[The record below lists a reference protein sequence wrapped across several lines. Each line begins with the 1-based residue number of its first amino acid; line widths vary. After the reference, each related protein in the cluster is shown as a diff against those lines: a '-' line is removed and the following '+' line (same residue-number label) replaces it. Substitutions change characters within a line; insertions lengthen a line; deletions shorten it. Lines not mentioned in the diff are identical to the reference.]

1 MNVAMQPM
9 HTAEKLKVTLLLQT
23 LDSGKVSASVLEF
36 PDCRVEADTKE
47 SAISLVNVLLS
58 ERLKNTDII
67 AFELPLPIDS
77 TDESPWK
84 KLFGLFK
91 DDADFA
97 EIAAAI
103 RAEREV
109 EDDSEVDPSVYLRKN
124 A

>member
-1 MNVAMQPM
+1 MESGNR
-9 HTAEKLKVTLLLQT
+9 LGFLLNLLNLPNQQIIYRW
-23 LDSGKVSASVLEF
+23 
-36 PDCRVEADTKE
+36 DCRVEADTKE

-58 ERLKNTDII
+58 ERLKNTDIV

-97 EIAAAI
+97 EIATAI

-109 EDDSEVDPSVYLRKN
+109 EDDSEVDPSMYLRDN